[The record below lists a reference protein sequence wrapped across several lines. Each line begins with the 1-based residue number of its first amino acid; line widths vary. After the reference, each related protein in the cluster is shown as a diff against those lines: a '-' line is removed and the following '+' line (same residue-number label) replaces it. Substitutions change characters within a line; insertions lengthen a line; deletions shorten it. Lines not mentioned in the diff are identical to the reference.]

1 VTPLLRPYLLSLV
14 ELDRYGVSIVFIV
27 TMTYPEKGQSLSDNS
42 LENDIC
48 LTLKVLI
55 YVWELS

>member
-1 VTPLLRPYLLSLV
+1 MTPLLRPYLLSLV
-14 ELDRYGVSIVFIV
+14 ELDRYGVSRVFIV